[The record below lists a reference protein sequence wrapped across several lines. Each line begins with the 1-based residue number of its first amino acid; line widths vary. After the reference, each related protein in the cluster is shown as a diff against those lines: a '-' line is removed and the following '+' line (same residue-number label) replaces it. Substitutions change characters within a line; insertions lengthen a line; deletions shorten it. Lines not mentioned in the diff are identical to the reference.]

1 MQVLLVN
8 GTPITLEGE
17 EGLAIKECLLKGAIP
32 NQDLINHLLIKA
44 GLLLKPVKVSTE
56 LTVKDTRTKT
66 ENVILHRNGTILDE
80 KSRAGQETQVYSSAT
95 EENWLPVSSQVS
107 SQGEQLALTGPPDS
121 ELTAGKSLRDRLQ
134 SSDSVHICDEG
145 EVTGGVRDSQDSLA
159 GSLDRSFDTQ
169 EAASCGSSTS
179 SGLRESGLSHNS
191 EGVLVSGTLEE
202 LIHELLP
209 RAHSCPSD
217 SFSFSFLLSSR
228 LYLTP
233 WHLMGQLYKR
243 ADQLAIMMST
253 ASHPAFVANLLRLL
267 SSWMTWFPQDFQ
279 EEATMSKLRKLTAL
293 CVSCDPGVQ
302 ARVTQLSQSL
312 LRHLTAVDRH
322 KQYVDK
328 LRQQREALEADS
340 PSPVDILSVGWQPS
354 VIAQQLTHL
363 ELQYL
368 SFIGPDEFVNAF
380 ARDSNKNSSSDNKS
394 SGIRVSASESCVLE
408 ARLRAGQKTA
418 NLEAYIS
425 WFNRLAFLIASSVMR
440 NKRKKYGARTIE
452 FWIEVARE
460 CVNIGNFNSMMG
472 IISGLNMSPVSRL
485 KRTWTKIAAASGKFT
500 VLGHQMDP
508 SSNFVSYRTTLQ
520 AAVSRS
526 ENATDKKQ
534 RVVIPFFS
542 LLLKDLYFVNQGCAS
557 KLANGHINMEK
568 ARTLAEHVSQ
578 FMKWKD
584 MECPYEKL
592 PRVLDYLEK
601 SHTFSEAQL
610 EYESYLLEPP
620 EGQSEKDLYKEL
632 KTSFKK

>member
-1 MQVLLVN
+1 MKVLLVN
-8 GTPITLEGE
+8 GTPITLGGE

-66 ENVILHRNGTILDE
+66 ENVILHRNGTILDD
-80 KSRAGQETQVYSSAT
+80 KSRAGQETQVYSSTT
-95 EENWLPVSSQVS
+95 EEDWLPVSPEH
-107 SQGEQLALTGPPDS
+107 EQLELTGPLDS
-121 ELTAGKSLRDRLQ
+121 ALTSGKSLRDRLQ
-134 SSDSVHICDEG
+134 SCDSVNICGDES
-145 EVTGGVRDSQDSLA
+145 EVTGGEGDSQDSLA
-159 GSLDRSFDTQ
+159 GSLNRSFDTQ
-169 EAASCGSSTS
+169 EVASCGSSTS
-179 SGLRESGLSHNS
+179 SGLRDSGLCHNS
-191 EGVLVSGTLEE
+191 EGILVSGTLEE

-209 RAHSCPSD
+209 RAHSCSSD
-217 SFSFSFLLSSR
+217 SFAFSFLLSSW

-233 WHLMGQLYKR
+233 WHLMGQLHRR

-253 ASHPAFVANLLRLL
+253 VSRPAFVVNLLRLL

-279 EEATMSKLRKLTAL
+279 EEATMSKLRKLTSL

-312 LRHLTAVDRH
+312 LKHLTAVDRH

-328 LRQQREALEADS
+328 LRHQRDAAESDIQT
-340 PSPVDILSVGWQPS
+340 PMDILSVGWQPS

-380 ARDSNKNSSSDNKS
+380 ARDSNKHGNGESKS
-394 SGIRVSASESCVLE
+394 SGIRGSTSESCVLE
-408 ARLRAGQKTA
+408 ARLRAGQKTT
-418 NLEAYIS
+418 NLEAYIA
-425 WFNRLAFLIASSVMR
+425 WFNRLSFIIASSVMR
-440 NKRKKYGARTIE
+440 NKRKKYEARTIE

-472 IISGLNMSPVSRL
+472 ISSGLNMGPVSRL

-508 SSNFVSYRTTLQ
+508 SSNFVTYRTTLQ
-520 AAVSRS
+520 AAVSS
-526 ENATDKKQ
+526 PTD
-534 RVVIPFFS
+534 R
-542 LLLKDLYFVNQGCAS
+542 A
-557 KLANGHINMEK
+557 
-568 ARTLAEHVSQ
+568 
-578 FMKWKD
+578 
-584 MECPYEKL
+584 
-592 PRVLDYLEK
+592 
-601 SHTFSEAQL
+601 
-610 EYESYLLEPP
+610 
-620 EGQSEKDLYKEL
+620 
-632 KTSFKK
+632 

>member
-1 MQVLLVN
+1 MKVLLVN

-80 KSRAGQETQVYSSAT
+80 KSRAGQETQVYSSTT
-95 EENWLPVSSQVS
+95 EEDWLPISPE
-107 SQGEQLALTGPPDS
+107 EQLELTGPVDS
-121 ELTAGKSLRDRLQ
+121 ALTSGKSLRDRLQ
-134 SSDSVHICDEG
+134 SCDSVNICDES
-145 EVTGGVRDSQDSLA
+145 EVTGGERDSQDSLA

-169 EAASCGSSTS
+169 EVASCGSSTS
-179 SGLRESGLSHNS
+179 SGLRESGLCHNS

-217 SFSFSFLLSSR
+217 SFAFSFLLSSR

-233 WHLMGQLYKR
+233 WHLMGQLHRR

-279 EEATMSKLRKLTAL
+279 EEATMSKLRKLTSL

-312 LRHLTAVDRH
+312 LKHLTAVDRH

-328 LRQQREALEADS
+328 LRQQRDAADS
-340 PSPVDILSVGWQPS
+340 DTKSPVDILSVGWQPS

-380 ARDSNKNSSSDNKS
+380 ARDSNKHGNGDTKS
-394 SGIRVSASESCVLE
+394 SGIRVSTSESCVLE
-408 ARLRAGQKTA
+408 ARLRAGQKTT
-418 NLEAYIS
+418 NLEAYIA
-425 WFNRLAFLIASSVMR
+425 WFNRLSFLIASSVIR

-472 IISGLNMSPVSRL
+472 IISGLNMGPVSRL

-542 LLLKDLYFVNQGCAS
+542 LLLKDLYFVNEGCAS
-557 KLANGHINMEK
+557 KLSNGHINMEK

-601 SHTFSEAQL
+601 SPAFTEAQL
-610 EYESYLLEPP
+610 EYESYMLEPP